1 MSKEDPTPPRT
12 LQTPQNPPPQP
23 ANEDS
28 TSEEE
33 DAPDIWS
40 DELFPLNI
48 IPFSDNDSND
58 PDPDYIAS
66 EDSSS
71 NSSDN
76 TEEED
81 NGVEEEDDPEH
92 DTEEEDNEERR
103 RPRKQRSRRRRRSRR
118 QHGPTKSTTTSF
130 RRTTQLCHSL
140 HGQPRPRRPGI
151 RRSH

>member
-48 IPFSDNDSND
+48 LPFSDNDSNN
-58 PDPDYIAS
+58 PDPDYLAS
-66 EDSSS
+66 DDLSS
-71 NSSDN
+71 NPSDD
-76 TEEED
+76 TEQED
-81 NGVEEEDDPEH
+81 YEVEDEDDPEH
-92 DTEEEDNEERR
+92 DTEEEDNEEEAV
-103 RPRKQRSRRRRRSRR
+103 SYT
-118 QHGPTKSTTTSF
+118 HLTLPTKA
-130 RRTTQLCHSL
+130 
-140 HGQPRPRRPGI
+140 
-151 RRSH
+151 